1 MTSAKSTARSNPR
14 LRADLLLL
22 LVAIIWGSS
31 FVVQRLAAQ
40 QANIYLFNGMRF
52 LLGALVMAPFLLF
65 GAPARRQFHPGV
77 LPWMAL
83 AGFLLFA
90 GSSLQQYGLRFT
102 TAANAGFITG
112 LYVVLIPLY
121 LALVLRRP
129 PSRVVW
135 LAASMATLGLY
146 LLSTNGSFTLAHGDI
161 YELAGAAM
169 WASHVLLIG
178 WLVQR
183 TDVYPLAVIQYLACA
198 ILSLGLGW
206 WLEPYQLRELSGIWW
221 TVLYTGVFSISL
233 GFTLQA
239 VGQKVAPPAD
249 AAIILSCEAA
259 FAALSGWI
267 LLDER
272 LNAIQLAGCGLMLS
286 GMILAQMFS
295 ANGRDKQNLIQGEA
309 TK

>member
-183 TDVYPLAVIQYLACA
+183 ADVYPLAVIQYLACA